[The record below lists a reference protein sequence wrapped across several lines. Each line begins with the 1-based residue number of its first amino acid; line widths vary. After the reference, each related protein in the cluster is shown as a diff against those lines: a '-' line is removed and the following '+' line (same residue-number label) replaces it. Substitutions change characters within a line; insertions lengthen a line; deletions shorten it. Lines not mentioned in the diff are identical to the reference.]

1 MSFNPDPSKQ
11 AEEVIFSCRIKKP
24 SHPVLMLNN
33 NYVIQTPYLKHP
45 GSILDEKLNFDEHLR
60 YIANKVNTSIG
71 LLRELLKCL
80 PIRSLVTIHKFFIKT
95 HLNYGDVIFDQAY
108 NNSFHETLESLQYN
122 ASLATT
128 GAIMGTT
135 KEKLYQELGLESLR
149 HRRWFRTLCTFY
161 RIFQNQSQRY
171 LYELLP
177 LQATFHSNK
186 SSRNISLFHFKQKFF
201 RNFFFPS
208 VIIEWNNLDKSI

>member
-11 AEEVIFSCRIKKP
+11 AEEVIYSCRIKKS

-33 NYVIQTPYLKHP
+33 NHVIQTPYLKHP

-60 YIANKVNTSIG
+60 YIANKVNISIG

-80 PIRSLVTIHKFFIKT
+80 PIRSLVTIHKSFIKT
-95 HLNYGDVIFDQAY
+95 HLDYGDVIFDQAY

-128 GAIMGTT
+128 GAIMGTA
-135 KEKLYQELGLESLR
+135 KEKLYQELGLESLQ

-161 RIFQNQSQRY
+161 KIFQNQSQRY

-177 LQATFHSNK
+177 LQTTSHSNK
-186 SSRNISLFHFKQKFF
+186 SSRNISLFHFKQKIF
-201 RNFFFPS
+201 RNFFF
-208 VIIEWNNLDKSI
+208 LL

>member
-208 VIIEWNNLDKSI
+208 VIIE